1 MSGDGMMRSLVTGRR
16 GLLVFGG
23 AALGVIAISAPA
35 AADDP
40 VLVPAHQLIAGLLQ
54 VMKAGSAA
62 APFASRY
69 DILAPVID
77 ETFDLTAIL
86 SESVGPATW
95 EATPPDQ
102 QKALMEAFRR
112 YTVSSYVSS
121 FNEFNGQRF
130 VINPETRSV
139 GNEEVVETKII
150 PMSGDGHELS
160 YVMRQTSAGWRI
172 VDVLADGSISRV
184 AVQRSDFR
192 RQIRE
197 GGAEALSRSLKIKA
211 NGLWN

>member
-1 MSGDGMMRSLVTGRR
+1 MMTSLVTGRR

-23 AALGVIAISAPA
+23 AALGIIAVSAPA
-35 AADDP
+35 AAEDP
-40 VLVPAHQLIAGLLQ
+40 VLVPAHQLVAGLLQ
-54 VMKAGSAA
+54 IMKAGSAA
-62 APFASRY
+62 APFSRRY

-86 SESVGPATW
+86 GESVGPATW
-95 EATPPDQ
+95 DSTPPDQ
-102 QKALMEAFRR
+102 QKLLMAAFRR

-121 FNEFNGQRF
+121 FNQFNSQRF

-150 PMSGDGHELS
+150 PTSGDGHVLS
-160 YVMRQTSAGWRI
+160 YVMRETPAGWRI

-192 RQIRE
+192 RLIRE
-197 GGAEALSRSLKIKA
+197 GGPEALGKSLKVKA
-211 NGLWN
+211 DGLWT

>member
-1 MSGDGMMRSLVTGRR
+1 MSWITSRR
-16 GLLVFGG
+16 GLLILGG
-23 AALGVIAISAPA
+23 AVAGIITASAPA

-54 VMKAGSAA
+54 IMKAGSAG
-62 APFASRY
+62 APFSSRY
-69 DILAPVID
+69 DTLAPVVD

-95 EATPPDQ
+95 AATPADQ
-102 QKALMEAFRR
+102 QKALLDSFRR

-150 PMSGDGHELS
+150 PTSGDGHVLS
-160 YVMRQTSAGWRI
+160 YVMRQTPAGWRI

-192 RQIRE
+192 RQIRD
-197 GGAEALSRSLKIKA
+197 GGAEALSKSLKGKA
-211 NGLWN
+211 DGLWN